1 MGELTTQVKDELER
15 LLNQHPTEAQS
26 IVELAVERAQ
36 ARVKA
41 SKSVKRKKPT
51 SGPALPGKLADCI
64 DSNFE
69 KAELYLVEGDSAGGS
84 AKQARDKKHQAI
96 MPLRGKIQN
105 TWEVETENLFSS
117 KEVSDIAT
125 AIGMDPGSD
134 DLTGL
139 RYNRVCILADA
150 DVDGYHIATLLNAL
164 FYRHFRPLVENG
176 HLYIAVPPLFRVD
189 QGKDVYYAATE
200 EEKDE
205 LVAKL
210 ESKKGN
216 IAVQRFKGLGE
227 MNPEQ
232 LEQTVM
238 SANSRSL
245 LQVRVEDSQQAV
257 EHLSMLLGK
266 KNAHKRRAWMET
278 YGDKADLET

>member
-1 MGELTTQVKDELER
+1 M
-15 LLNQHPTEAQS
+15 
-26 IVELAVERAQ
+26 
-36 ARVKA
+36 
-41 SKSVKRKKPT
+41 
-51 SGPALPGKLADCI
+51 
-64 DSNFE
+64 
-69 KAELYLVEGDSAGGS
+69 
-84 AKQARDKKHQAI
+84 
-96 MPLRGKIQN
+96 
-105 TWEVETENLFSS
+105 ETENLFSS

-164 FYRHFRPLVENG
+164 FYRHFRPLVEHG
-176 HLYIAVPPLFRVD
+176 HLFIAVPPLFRID
-189 QGKDVYYAATE
+189 QGKDVHYAATE
-200 EEKDE
+200 QEKDE

-210 ESKKGN
+210 ESRKGH

-257 EHLSMLLGK
+257 EHMSMLLGK
-266 KNAHKRRAWMET
+266 KNATKRRVWMET
-278 YGDKADLET
+278 HGDKADLET